1 MLWQV
6 VKMDGDGQAWLLDRS
21 LAVTREDV
29 QPECYRSEVALGLE
43 NKNMLA
49 LSANPK
55 EVKCHVR

>member
-6 VKMDGDGQAWLLDRS
+6 VKMDGDGQAWFLDHS
-21 LAVTREDV
+21 VAVTREDV

-49 LSANPK
+49 LSANSK

>member
-1 MLWQV
+1 
-6 VKMDGDGQAWLLDRS
+6 MDGDGQAWFLDRS

-29 QPECYRSEVALGLE
+29 QPECYRSEVAIGLE

>member
-1 MLWQV
+1 
-6 VKMDGDGQAWLLDRS
+6 MDGDGQAWFLDRS

-49 LSANPK
+49 LSANSK

>member
-1 MLWQV
+1 
-6 VKMDGDGQAWLLDRS
+6 MDGEGQARFLDRS

-43 NKNMLA
+43 NKHHLLFENTLA